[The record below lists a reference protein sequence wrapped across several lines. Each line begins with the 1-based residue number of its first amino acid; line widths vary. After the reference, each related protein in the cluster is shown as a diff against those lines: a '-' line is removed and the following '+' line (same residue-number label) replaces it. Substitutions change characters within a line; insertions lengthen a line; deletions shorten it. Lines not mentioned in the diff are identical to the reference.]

1 MESENVLTLLEHLI
15 KMDSRNPFKIEKMKG
30 KYYLGGNE
38 TDINQFLSEK
48 LTEAGFK
55 VEKQFV
61 HEDASGKKYYNII
74 ADKGRGKKSIMFY
87 GHSDTVSSTPWLSE
101 KDALTPRSGEITFQ
115 GKKRKSIFGLGS
127 NDMKTGLAVMCLA
140 FKDIDPEGYKIKVA
154 FGVDEEFYSLGANVL
169 AQSSFMDDVAAIV
182 VPEIGDGPNK
192 FYGHE
197 TIGIGRL
204 GRCEFEIEVFGTGGH
219 GAISNDKTFI
229 NAAVEASKFAVE
241 FEKLRKKH
249 KDTFKFSSEK
259 VPDTKAVDQIEG
271 SFFISKLD
279 CGNESLSIP
288 SSGRIVI
295 DCTFTPDMT
304 IKSLKKIIQDFIDGL
319 YDRKILKPVEIEGI
333 SKKFILKLKDRPTP
347 YSEAYLTPAD
357 HSFTGY
363 VRDCVNKTGSF
374 KNYNMGYS
382 VADENVFRRYNPD
395 MPVIVSGPVGWN
407 SHRADEWVEIKSVQK
422 LYELYRVIGE
432 NFGKYI
438 KKSGI

>member
-15 KMDSRNPFKIEKMKG
+15 KIDSRNPFSLEKKKA

-38 TDINQFLSEK
+38 TEINQFLSDK
-48 LTEAGFK
+48 LIQAGFK

-61 HEDASGKKYYNII
+61 HEDAAGKKYYNVI
-74 ADKGRGKKSIMFY
+74 AEKGRGKKSIMFY

-115 GKKRKSIFGLGS
+115 GKKRKAIFGLGS

-154 FGVDEEFYSLGANVL
+154 FGCDEEFYSLGANVL

-197 TIGIGRL
+197 TISIGRL

-249 KDTFKFSSEK
+249 KDVFTF
-259 VPDTKAVDQIEG
+259 DTKNCIEG

-295 DCTFTPDMT
+295 DCTFTPDMS
-304 IKSLKKIIQDFIDGL
+304 IQGLQKILQNFIDSL
-319 YDRKILKPVEIEGI
+319 YERKVLNPVTVEGTNR
-333 SKKFILKLKDRPTP
+333 KFKLKLKERPTP
-347 YSEAYLTPAD
+347 YSEAYLTPTD
-357 HSFTGY
+357 HGFTQFIKKS
-363 VRDCVNKTGSF
+363 VNRIGKF

-382 VADENVFRRYNPD
+382 VADENVFKRYNPD
-395 MPVIVSGPVGWN
+395 VPVIVSGPVGWN
-407 SHRADEWVEIKSVQK
+407 SHRADEWVEIESVIK
-422 LYELYRVIGE
+422 LYELYKVIGE
-432 NFGKYI
+432 DFGHYI
-438 KKSGI
+438 KKER